1 MTPYSGKLKMQTQRL
16 SGSWIDDTLGT
27 DWVAKSRVNG
37 LVTLSSRSFSD
48 PVRGILLARECI
60 LDVPGKF
67 FAETLLVYPQTDEIF
82 PIFGSE
88 YIRMARGCFGAV
100 DFHPV
105 QTENNLIPPDF
116 DHFPPR
122 TVPRSPHYDLDRH
135 FSPVLWHHK
144 SPDDFYGEFSDTAST
159 RLRHYLGVLPHTPPS
174 DPPNPERFS
183 SFDTYMALN
192 DPARG
197 ILRAHF
203 SAEFADE
210 YIRRFLFPH
219 GRCDSELGHFHAD
232 QTGGN

>member
-1 MTPYSGKLKMQTQRL
+1 MITQRL
-16 SGSWIDDTLGT
+16 SESWIDDALGA
-27 DWVAKSRVNG
+27 DWVSESFVNG
-37 LVTLSSRSFSD
+37 PVTLSSRSFSD
-48 PVRGILLARECI
+48 PSRGILLSRECV

-67 FAETLLVYPQTDEIF
+67 FAETLLVYPQTEEIF

-88 YIRMARGCFGAV
+88 YIAMGRGCFGAV

-105 QTENNLIPPDF
+105 QSENNQIPPHF

-122 TVPRSPHYDLDRH
+122 TVARSHHYDLDRH

-144 SPDDFYGEFSDTAST
+144 SHDDFYGEFASTAST
-159 RLRHYLGVLPHTPPS
+159 RLRHYLGVLSPS
-174 DPPNPERFS
+174 KTLEPGRFS

-192 DPARG
+192 YPARG

-219 GRCDSELGHFHAD
+219 GRCDSELGHVHAD
-232 QTGGN
+232 QTGGD

>member
-1 MTPYSGKLKMQTQRL
+1 MITQRL
-16 SGSWIDDTLGT
+16 SESWINDTLGA
-27 DWVAKSRVNG
+27 DWVSESCING
-37 LVTLSSRSFSD
+37 PVTLSSRSFSD
-48 PVRGILLARECI
+48 PSRGILLSRECV

-67 FAETLLVYPQTDEIF
+67 FAETLLVYPQTEEIF

-88 YIRMARGCFGAV
+88 YIAMGRGCFGAV

-105 QTENNLIPPDF
+105 QSENNQIPPHF
-116 DHFPPR
+116 DHFPLR
-122 TVPRSPHYDLDRH
+122 TVARSPHYDLDRH

-144 SPDDFYGEFSDTAST
+144 SPDDFYGEFASTAST
-159 RLRHYLGVLPHTPPS
+159 RLRHYLGVLSPS
-174 DPPNPERFS
+174 KTLEPGRFS

-219 GRCDSELGHFHAD
+219 GRCDSELGHVHAD
-232 QTGGN
+232 QPGGD